1 MHRRDPWP
9 CLAARFAAKEAVFK
23 ALQTGVTAWQEVE
36 VRGGGDRPVQI
47 ALTGATRQIARARG
61 VANVLLSIA
70 HDRGRAVAFATA
82 LGGEV
87 S

>member
-1 MHRRDPWP
+1 MQRRDPWP

-23 ALQTGVTAWQEVE
+23 ALQTGVTAWREVE

-47 ALTGATRQIARARG
+47 TLTGVARQKARASG

-70 HDRGRAVAFATA
+70 HDRGRALAFATA
-82 LGGEV
+82 LGAEV
-87 S
+87 D